1 MQTPRTVS
9 DTKRAFYAA
18 HTRPIH
24 SIYRRFLEE
33 LLVEIHLLRVN
44 VEFRY
49 SPLFALGVV
58 SAYDQFMEGYRPEG
72 DRARIFEALCRA
84 EEMEPQQL
92 QEDAASWQQY
102 QGRPLQQIIDELNS
116 DDVSAPLRSLKDNGK
131 YSRLLAIGLYAFLEQ
146 LAGNLTGNLNE
157 TLDQFSGV
165 VALPIEKVKRDLE
178 LYRSNLEKMSQAR
191 SLMQELVEQERK
203 RRAAQDTPPPNT
215 IDASSD
221 TPA

>member
-33 LLVEIHLLRVN
+33 LLVEVHLLRVN

-58 SAYDQFMEGYRPEG
+58 SAYEQFMEGYRPEG
-72 DRARIFEALCRA
+72 DRAHIFEAFCRA
-84 EEMEPQQL
+84 EEMDSQQI
-92 QEDAASWQQY
+92 QADAASWQQY
-102 QGRPLQQIIDELNS
+102 QGLPLQQIIDELNS
-116 DDVSAPLRSLKDNGK
+116 DAVSAPLNSLKDNGK
-131 YSRLLAIGLYAFLEQ
+131 YSRLLAIGLYSFLGE
-146 LAGNLTGNLNE
+146 LAGDLTSDVNA
-157 TLDQFSGV
+157 TLDQLAPVIS
-165 VALPIEKVKRDLE
+165 LPIEKVKRDLE
-178 LYRSNLEKMSQAR
+178 LYRSNLEKMNQAR

-203 RRAAQDTPPPNT
+203 RRANAAAPPADAV
-215 IDASSD
+215 DASSD